1 MQGNRLK
8 WVLFLG
14 LLVIAG
20 IVGTQAYWISM
31 SWSQGEEDFS
41 KKTHL
46 ALYKVAQSLA
56 EINNSELPPRDIV
69 RQQSSNYFVVNTESE
84 IDAETLELFLRREFD
99 KLQLNLDFEYAIFDC
114 YTEDMVYGGY
124 CTYAPD
130 EQPPTIEEAETRL
143 PLEEDFTYYFGVK
156 FPTRSNHIWGEMQL
170 VVFLSALLLLV
181 LAFFVYAMSVMMR
194 QKRSSELQ
202 KDFINNMTHEFKT
215 PLSTIRIAANVF
227 QKDKQVGNNPRLKR
241 YADIIYEQYERLND
255 QVEKVLQIARI
266 EEGRFELKPEVVD
279 LNGLMQ
285 PLVSATQMRL
295 EERGGEFHYRLP
307 EVGLRAY
314 ADPLHLTNILHS
326 LLDNAIKYGQGDQ
339 PRVDMTTSVNN
350 QGQLTIKIR
359 DYGPGIP
366 ADLRERIFEKF
377 YRQPTGDR
385 HDVKG
390 FGLGLYYVQ
399 QICKAKGWSVTAQAP
414 ETGPGAV
421 FHLTLPLTKAPIAQV
436 TEPIA
441 G

>member
-1 MQGNRLK
+1 MWGNKLR

-14 LLVIAG
+14 LLVLAG
-20 IVGTQAYWISM
+20 IIGTQAYWLSL

-46 ALYKVAQSLA
+46 ALYRVAQSLA
-56 EINNSELPPRDIV
+56 AINHSELPPRDIV
-69 RQQSSNYFVVNTESE
+69 RRQSNNYFVVNTESE
-84 IDAETLELFLRREFD
+84 IDAETLEYLLRREFD
-99 KLQLNLDFEYAIFDC
+99 RLQLNLDFEYAIFDC

-130 EQPPTIEEAETRL
+130 EQTPTIPEAETQL
-143 PLEEDFTYYFGVK
+143 PPEEDFTYYFGVK
-156 FPTRSNHIWGEMQL
+156 FPTRSSHIWGEMQL
-170 VVFLSALLLLV
+170 VAFLSALLLLV

-215 PLSTIRIAANVF
+215 PLSTIRIATNVF
-227 QKDKQVGNNPRLKR
+227 QRDEHIRSNARLKR

-266 EEGRFELKPEVVD
+266 EEGNFELKREVVD
-279 LNGLMQ
+279 LNGLLQ

-295 EERGGEFHYRLP
+295 EERDGHFHYQLP
-307 EVGLRAY
+307 EAGLRAY
-314 ADPLHLTNILHS
+314 ADPLHLTNILHN
-326 LLDNAIKYGQGDQ
+326 LLDNAIKYGLSNT
-339 PRVDMTTSVNN
+339 PKIEMTTSVND
-350 QGQLTIKIR
+350 QRELSIFIR
-359 DYGPGIP
+359 DFGPGIP
-366 ADLRERIFEKF
+366 VDLRERIFEKF

-390 FGLGLYYVQ
+390 FGLGLYYVR
-399 QICKAKGWSVTAQAP
+399 QICKAHGWSISVQAADDD
-414 ETGPGAV
+414 PGAI

-436 TEPIA
+436 SEPIA
-441 G
+441 